1 MALARACSVALIG
14 MDGELVEIQ
23 AHTGAGLPRT
33 VLVGLPDT
41 SLYESRDRCKAAVAS
56 AGFRWPDS
64 LLTINLTPATL
75 PKAGS
80 HYDLGITASVLA
92 AAEVV
97 PAAAL
102 EGVVLMGEL
111 GLDGRVRPVRGVLPA
126 LLAAR
131 LHGIERAVVPSQQL
145 GEARLVSGMRCRGV
159 ATVAELVDLLHGQPV
174 PEPEPAPSS
183 ASDAGAATKDLA
195 DVMGQPEA
203 RWALEV
209 AAAGRHHLYLH
220 GPPGVGKTM
229 LAERL
234 STLLPDLS
242 AVEALE
248 VAAVR
253 SMAGAEVPDQLS
265 LRPPYADPHHSASV
279 GSLIGGGGRMLR
291 PGAISLAHRGV
302 LFLDEAPEFPNKA
315 LESLRTPLESGTVLL
330 GRTQHQARFPAQF
343 QLVLAANPCPC
354 GMADTPG
361 GNCHCAPHA
370 VRRYRGRVSGPILDR
385 IDIQQRLMPVR
396 RSLRQPDGDA
406 ETSAQVLERV
416 LAARDRQRH
425 RLLGTG
431 WRTNGEV
438 PGPYL
443 RTRLPLPQG
452 YEDYDQAVLRGRLSS
467 RGVDKC
473 LRIAWT
479 LADLAGLAAPTRTE
493 VRRSIALR
501 RGEIAPSTEAA

>member
-1 MALARACSVALIG
+1 MGLARACSVALMG

-92 AAEVV
+92 AAELV
-97 PAAAL
+97 PAGAL
-102 EGVVLMGEL
+102 EGLVLLGEL
-111 GLDGRVRPVRGVLPA
+111 GLDGRVRPVRGLLPA

-131 LHGIERAVVPSQQL
+131 VRGIHRAVVPSRQL
-145 GEARLVSGMRCRGV
+145 GEARLVSEVSCRGV
-159 ATVAELVDLLHGQPV
+159 DSVAELVDLLHGHPV
-174 PEPEPAPSS
+174 PQPEPADPDCE
-183 ASDAGAATKDLA
+183 AEGGPVKDLA
-195 DVMGQPEA
+195 DVVGQPEA

-234 STLLPDLS
+234 PGLLPELT
-242 AVEALE
+242 VTEALE

-253 SMAGAEVPDQLS
+253 SLAGSEVPAELS
-265 LRPPYADPHHSASV
+265 LRAPYADPHHSASE
-279 GSLIGGGGRMLR
+279 GSLIGGGGRMPR

-302 LFLDEAPEFPNKA
+302 LFLDEAPEFGKK
-315 LESLRTPLESGTVLL
+315 LDSLRTPLESGTVLIA
-330 GRTQHQARFPAQF
+330 RTHHQARFPAMF

-354 GMADTPG
+354 GQAGTPS
-361 GNCHCAPHA
+361 GNCHCPPQL
-370 VRRYRGRVSGPILDR
+370 VRRYRDRVSGPIMDR
-385 IDIQQRLMPVR
+385 IDIHQQLLPTR
-396 RSLRQPDGDA
+396 RSLAELTEPGECSAVVLQRVIEARERQ
-406 ETSAQVLERV
+406 Q
-416 LAARDRQRH
+416 H

-443 RTRLPLPQG
+443 RSRLPRPEG
-452 YEDYDQAVLRGRLSS
+452 DQDLDLAVLRGRLSS

-473 LRIAWT
+473 LRLAWT
-479 LADLAGLAAPTRTE
+479 LADLAGIDVPTRTE
-493 VRRSIALR
+493 IRRAIALR
-501 RGEIAPSTEAA
+501 RGEFLPTSEAAR